1 MAPQQGQSLTPG
13 IPGTKPVPVRGT
25 NEPEAAFKARMGAW
39 EKENEKIAT
48 QQADLKNNF
57 PDYKANVD
65 NTLATIKDVLSHPGF
80 EQSVGLKGWQQGF
93 GMWEPLPGTQGR
105 DFKSKYEQ
113 LTGQTFMTA
122 FKDLKG
128 GGAISDAEGAAATKA
143 QAALKDPGISEVEF
157 RRNAQIL
164 EDTLKRGVNRARVK
178 IGEPVDPQY
187 FDTQETQA
195 YKWAQAN
202 PRDPRSAGIMQKL
215 GIR

>member
-1 MAPQQGQSLTPG
+1 M
-13 IPGTKPVPVRGT
+13 
-25 NEPEAAFKARMGAW
+25 EAW
-39 EKENEKIAT
+39 QKETDKIAAD
-48 QQADLKNNF
+48 QADLKTKF
-57 PDYKANVD
+57 PEYKANVD
-65 NTLATIKDVLSHPGF
+65 NTLATIKDVINHPGF
-80 EQSVGLKGWQQGF
+80 ETNVGVPGITGILQ
-93 GMWEPLPGTQGR
+93 LPGTAAR
-105 DFKSKYEQ
+105 DWKSKYEQ
-113 LTGQTFMTA
+113 LTGQTFLTA
-122 FKDLKG
+122 FNQLKG

-202 PRDPRSAGIMQKL
+202 PRDPRTPGIMQKL